1 MSVREVKIFVS
12 SPGDVNSERAL
23 ALRVIK
29 RLQREY
35 VEHLKIVPVL
45 WEQLPLEAVA
55 GFQDEIERIASPSEA
70 EIVIFIL
77 WSRLG
82 TPLGPEFLKAD
93 GTHYNS
99 GTEYE
104 FDVSLKAREE
114 TGKPAILVYIKEA
127 DLEAGH
133 FKRDQVDRH
142 TAWIDQIRKVQEFI
156 EHRFFDPQE
165 QRFIRAYHTFSQP
178 PSFESTLEEHLRQ
191 ILQPYLPE
199 GAGGWRVWEEAP
211 FRGLQVFDFDHEE
224 IFFGRSKAVAE
235 VVKALKEQSRGGRA
249 FVLVLGKSGSGKSSL
264 ARAGVAPFICRYG
277 AVEGVNLWRR
287 AALRPTEQGEDLLVG
302 LAAALLQEAALPEM
316 GSGPARVAELA
327 QVFRESPTAGLVLIK
342 EALARAAPEGEARLL
357 LIVDQLEE
365 IFAPSLTREAR
376 EAYLRVLAALAKSG
390 VAWLLVTMRSDYYA
404 QAAELAELMALKA
417 GSGQYD
423 LQPPTAADLEQMIRR
438 PAALAGVH
446 FESRPDTGD
455 CLDQALLNEAA
466 AGPESLPL
474 LEYTLD
480 ELYQR
485 RTPQGVM
492 TFEAYEELGGMAGA
506 LAGRA
511 EAEFQSLGPAEQT
524 AGQEEVFPA
533 LVSLDPGEGGAPARK
548 YAVREAVTA
557 TPPRQ
562 AFVEKFVAARLLI
575 AAHRE
580 DGGAVVSWAHDA
592 LLWRWERLQKWI
604 ERNRELLR
612 ARGRLAAAAARWQA
626 EPLKKADLL
635 LPEGKQL
642 AEAREVLQTPGLDL
656 TPAEQAF
663 VRASMARA
671 RRGALIRWGAVALLA
686 LLTLLAGYQWHRA
699 VLAQKDAERSARAA
713 DKARNLA
720 IQALNQVIFAIHDKL
735 AKVPGT
741 HKLRQKLLEDAAR
754 DLIRLSEQIQ
764 SADRRGDRSLA
775 VAYLKIGDTLLL
787 LGQTVPA
794 QEMYRKCL
802 DIMQALH
809 QAKPY
814 NALTRRDLSLSYDK
828 LGNVSMQLGDLKA
841 AREYFEKAL
850 KLKDLL
856 ARLAR
861 RDQDSAKARR
871 DLWVSYNKLG
881 NVTMLEGDL
890 KAAREYFKKGLELAE
905 QQAHQDPDNSLARND
920 LSGSYSYLG
929 NVSMRAGNLTAA
941 RAYFEKA
948 LHLREQLARQDP
960 DSAQARWNLSVSY
973 EYLGM
978 VSIQLGNLKAAREY
992 FEKTLQ
998 LREQLALQDTDSAQA
1013 RRALSTTYS
1022 WLGNV
1027 SMRLGDLTAARAY
1040 FDKGLKLAEQ
1050 LARQDP
1056 DNTQTRRGLLVA
1068 FNKLGDANMRLGDLA
1083 AARAFFDKGLKLA
1096 EQLAH
1101 QDPDNAQARSDLAFC
1116 YNWLGDVTMQKGD
1129 LHAAREY
1136 FEKAVQL
1143 RERLA
1148 QQDPDNAQARSDLAV
1163 SYTNLGDVSLQLGD
1177 LKGARAYLEK
1187 SLFLREQLAR
1197 QAPNNAQAR
1206 GDLSLS
1212 YEKLGDVSMQAG
1224 ELKTAR
1230 ESFEKALQLREQLA
1244 RQDPDNAQAALDLG
1258 VSFCKL
1264 GQVQRAAKQYPE
1276 AEDGF
1281 RKALDQ
1287 LRRLEA
1293 QGKLPPAKKAWL
1305 ATVEKELNALPH

>member
-23 ALRVIK
+23 AFQVIK

-45 WEQLPLEAVA
+45 WERLPLEAVG

-70 EIVIFIL
+70 DIVIFIL

-82 TPLGPEFLKAD
+82 TPLGPEFLKSD

-127 DLEAGH
+127 DLESGR
-133 FKRDQVDRH
+133 FKRDQLDRH
-142 TAWIDQIRKVQEFI
+142 TMWIEQIRKVQEFI

-165 QRFIRAYHTFSQP
+165 QRFIRAFHTFSQP
-178 PSFESTLEEHLRQ
+178 PSFEGTLEEHLRQ
-191 ILQPYLPE
+191 ILQPFLPE

-235 VVKALKEQSRGGRA
+235 VVKALKEQSRGGPA
-249 FVLVLGKSGSGKSSL
+249 FILVLGKSGSGKSSL

-287 AALRPTEQGEDLLVG
+287 AALRPTEQGEDLLGG

-316 GSGPARVAELA
+316 GSGQARVAELA
-327 QVFRESPTAGLVLIK
+327 QVFRESPTAGLMLLK

-365 IFAPSLTREAR
+365 IFAPSLTQEAR
-376 EAYLRVLAALAKSG
+376 GEYVRVLAALANSG
-390 VAWLLVTMRSDYYA
+390 VVWLLATMRSDYYA
-404 QAAELAELMALKA
+404 QAAELPELMALKQR
-417 GSGQYD
+417 GGQYD

-438 PAALAGVH
+438 PASLAGVH
-446 FESRPDTGD
+446 FESRPDTGES
-455 CLDQALLNEAA
+455 LDQALLNEAA

-485 RTPQGVM
+485 RTLQGVM
-492 TFEAYEELGGMAGA
+492 TFAAYEELGGMAGA

-511 EAEFQSLGPAEQT
+511 EAEFQALGPTEQT
-524 AGQEEVFPA
+524 AAQEEVFPA
-533 LVSLDPGEGGAPARK
+533 LVSLDPGAGGAPARK
-548 YAVREAVTA
+548 YAAWEAVTT

-580 DGGAVVSWAHDA
+580 DGGPVVSWVHDA

-612 ARGRLAAAAARWQA
+612 ARGRLGAAAARWQT
-626 EPLKKADLL
+626 EPEKKADLL

-642 AEAREVLQTPGLDL
+642 AEAREVLQAPGLDL
-656 TPAEQAF
+656 TPVEQAF

-671 RRGALIRWGAVALLA
+671 RRGTLIRWGAVALLA
-686 LLTLLAGYQWHRA
+686 VLTLLASYQWQRA
-699 VLAQKDAERSARAA
+699 VRAQKEAQRNAQAAE
-713 DKARNLA
+713 KARDLA
-720 IQALNQVIFAIHDKL
+720 IQTLNQVIFAIHDKL

-809 QAKPY
+809 RAKPY
-814 NALTRRDLSLSYDK
+814 NALTRRDLSISYGKLSD
-828 LGNVSMQLGDLKA
+828 VSMQLGDLKA
-841 AREYFEKAL
+841 AREYLEKAL
-850 KLKDLL
+850 QLRELL
-856 ARLAR
+856 SRLAH

-881 NVTMLEGDL
+881 NVTRREGDL
-890 KAAREYFKKGLELAE
+890 KAAR
-905 QQAHQDPDNSLARND
+905 
-920 LSGSYSYLG
+920 
-929 NVSMRAGNLTAA
+929 
-941 RAYFEKA
+941 AYFE
-948 LHLREQLARQDP
+948 
-960 DSAQARWNLSVSY
+960 
-973 EYLGM
+973 
-978 VSIQLGNLKAAREY
+978 
-992 FEKTLQ
+992 
-998 LREQLALQDTDSAQA
+998 
-1013 RRALSTTYS
+1013 
-1022 WLGNV
+1022 
-1027 SMRLGDLTAARAY
+1027 
-1040 FDKGLKLAEQ
+1040 KGLKLAEQ

-1056 DNTQTRRGLLVA
+1056 DNTQPRWNLAISYNYLGIVNVHLGNLQAAKAYLEKTLQLREQLSQQDPDSTQGRRSLVASYSWLGDVSMRLGDLTAAKVYFDKGLQLAEQLARQDPDNTPTRRGLLVA
-1068 FNKLGDANMRLGDLA
+1068 FNKLGDLCMRLGDLT
-1083 AARAFFDKGLKLA
+1083 AARAYFDKGLQLA
-1096 EQLAH
+1096 EQLARQDPDNVQARSDLSFCYNWLGDVNMRGGNLQAARAYFEKALQLRERLAR
-1101 QDPDNAQARSDLAFC
+1101 QDPDNAQARSDLSVS
-1116 YNWLGDVTMQKGD
+1116 YTYLGDVHLQLGELK
-1129 LHAAREY
+1129 AARE
-1136 FEKAVQL
+1136 
-1143 RERLA
+1143 
-1148 QQDPDNAQARSDLAV
+1148 
-1163 SYTNLGDVSLQLGD
+1163 
-1177 LKGARAYLEK
+1177 YLEK
-1187 SLFLREQLAR
+1187 SLQLQEQL
-1197 QAPNNAQAR
+1197 
-1206 GDLSLS
+1206 
-1212 YEKLGDVSMQAG
+1212 
-1224 ELKTAR
+1224 T
-1230 ESFEKALQLREQLA
+1230 

-1258 VSFCKL
+1258 ISSCKL
-1264 GQVQRAAKQYPE
+1264 GQVHRAAKQYPE
-1276 AEDGF
+1276 AEVWF
-1281 RKALDQ
+1281 RKGLEQ
-1287 LRRLEA
+1287 LHRLEA
-1293 QGKLPPAKKAWL
+1293 QGKLPPAKKEML
-1305 ATVEKELNALPH
+1305 TTVEKELNALPR